1 MRDLHNNVSA
11 VNAIAPQTVTTAGG
25 AIASGNL
32 DLAGFLSAEIVVSF
46 GASGDAL
53 SATDKLTVKLEHAPD
68 DNGAPGAYAAVDTMD
83 VLGAVP
89 DGDGVVVT
97 VDDPAEDDRAVRFG
111 YVGPHRFLKVT
122 VTPAGTH
129 TTGTPVA
136 VVLVKGH
143 PLSAPVA

>member
-1 MRDLHNNVSA
+1 MRDLHNNVHA
-11 VNAIAPQTVTTAGG
+11 ANAIAPQTVTTAGG
-25 AIASGNL
+25 AIVSGNL
-32 DLAGFLSAEIVVSF
+32 DLAGFLSAEFVVAI
-46 GASGDAL
+46 GASGDTL
-53 SATDKLTVKLEHAPD
+53 SSTDKLSVKLEHAPD
-68 DNGAPGAYAAVDTMD
+68 DDGVPGTYAAVTGTD

-89 DGDGVVVT
+89 DADGVLVT

-111 YVGPHRFLKVT
+111 YVGSRRFLKVT

-129 TTGTPVA
+129 TNGTPVA